1 MVSVGFIYSL
11 IALQATQFQ
20 TFVNDSRCFAAK
32 STGETP
38 IFRCRDIEIY
48 PRPKTLLGYNEK
60 SGLGYREEDFYTE
73 LRQPR
78 DITVVL
84 VISAKV
90 FGGTGNAR
98 KTGSENTSFIRQ

>member
-32 STGETP
+32 STGGD
-38 IFRCRDIEIY
+38 FDIQV
-48 PRPKTLLGYNEK
+48 PGYRNLSPAKNVAGVYEK

-73 LRQPR
+73 LRRPR
-78 DITVVL
+78 EITVVL
-84 VISAKV
+84 VVSAKV

-98 KTGSENTSFIRQ
+98 KTGSENTSFTRQ